1 MANYKRKHFLIN
13 KPLQLRY
20 MAYLTVTLITISV
33 VSLLSLYLGI
43 WGGVLDA
50 FSDKRIRDEML
61 IASQLTQYDEARTG
75 TSQQSL
81 SSLSLFKQSE
91 KLSERQREVFK
102 EILKKSNRSL
112 LLKLLALFL
121 FIAWG
126 SIYISHKI
134 AGPLYRFSATLDEMA
149 KGNVSL
155 RVHLRKS
162 DEAQVLA
169 DHFNEALAFLDTTLS
184 KIKNIVSEHD
194 KNPEQLGA
202 RLKTE
207 LDKIK
212 TSVDK

>member
-1 MANYKRKHFLIN
+1 MTAYRRKHFFIN

-33 VSLLSLYLGI
+33 VSMLSLYLGI

-61 IASQLTQYDEARTG
+61 IASQLTQYEEARTG
-75 TSQQSL
+75 ASQQNL

-102 EILKKSNRSL
+102 EILDKSNQTL
-112 LLKLLALFL
+112 LLKLLVLFL

-134 AGPLYRFSATLDEMA
+134 AGPLYRFSATLDEIA
-149 KGNVSL
+149 KGNVSM

-162 DEAQVLA
+162 DEAQFLA
-169 DHFNEALAFLDTTLS
+169 DHFNEALTFLDTTLS
-184 KIKNIVSEHD
+184 KIKNIVGEHD
-194 KNPEQLGA
+194 KNPEQLGS

>member
-1 MANYKRKHFLIN
+1 MTNYRRKHFLIN

-20 MAYLTVTLITISV
+20 MAYLTLTLITISV
-33 VSLLSLYLGI
+33 VSMLSLYLGI

-75 TSQQSL
+75 VSQQNL

-102 EILKKSNRSL
+102 EILDKSNRTL
-112 LLKLLALFL
+112 LLKLGVLFL

-126 SIYISHKI
+126 SVYISHKI
-134 AGPLYRFSATLDEMA
+134 AGPLYRFSATLDELA

-162 DEAQVLA
+162 DEAQFLA

-184 KIKNIVSEHD
+184 KIKNIVGEHD
-194 KNPEQLGA
+194 KNPEQLSA

>member
-1 MANYKRKHFLIN
+1 
-13 KPLQLRY
+13 
-20 MAYLTVTLITISV
+20 MAYLTLTLISISV

-61 IASQLTQYDEARTG
+61 IASQITQYDEARTG
-75 TSQQSL
+75 ASQQNL
-81 SSLSLFKQSE
+81 NSLSLFKQSE
-91 KLSERQREVFK
+91 KLSARQREVFK
-102 EILKKSNRSL
+102 EILANSNRAL
-112 LLKLLALFL
+112 LLKLLVLFL

-134 AGPLYRFSATLDEMA
+134 AGPLYRFSTTLDEIA

-162 DEAQVLA
+162 DEAQFLA
-169 DHFNEALAFLDTTLS
+169 DHFNEALTFLDTTLS
-184 KIKNIVSEHD
+184 KMKNIITEHE
-194 KNPEQLGA
+194 KNPDQLAA

-207 LDKIK
+207 LNKIK

>member
-1 MANYKRKHFLIN
+1 MTNYRRKHFLIN
-13 KPLQLRY
+13 RPLQLRY

-33 VSLLSLYLGI
+33 VSMLSLYLGI

-50 FSDKRIRDEML
+50 FSDKRIREEML

-75 TSQQSL
+75 ASQQNL

-102 EILKKSNRSL
+102 EILEKSNRSL
-112 LLKLLALFL
+112 LLKLLVLFL

-126 SIYISHKI
+126 SIYISHKV
-134 AGPLYRFSATLDEMA
+134 AGPLYRFSATLDEIA

-162 DEAQVLA
+162 DEAQFLA
-169 DHFNEALAFLDTTLS
+169 NHFNEALTFLDTTLS
-184 KIKNIVSEHD
+184 KIKNIVGEHD
-194 KNPEQLGA
+194 KNPEQLSA